1 MFVREKEIVS
11 SLPLSQMKN
20 PSLTACPIH
29 DPGAQ
34 YKELNFYTCNPL
46 PSLGHLC
53 RDAGLQGISRAELTV
68 LGDGSRCGG
77 KTR

>member
-1 MFVREKEIVS
+1 MFVCEKEIVS

-34 YKELNFYTCNPL
+34 YKELNFSLATPSPPWATCVETL
-46 PSLGHLC
+46 ASREL
-53 RDAGLQGISRAELTV
+53 AGLN
-68 LGDGSRCGG
+68 
-77 KTR
+77 